1 MNFDKIK
8 LVLESVSYLG
18 HIVSKNGL
26 SADPSK
32 IQAIREM
39 PTPKDRQAVQRLLG
53 MVNFVQRFLPN
64 LSETTSTLRDL
75 LKSDTLFQWDEQ
87 VHGKAFNAIKKILS
101 ESPVPSFFDPAKET
115 LLQCDASQNGLG
127 ACLLQ
132 DGHPVVYASRALT
145 QTECNYAQIEKEM
158 LAVVFGLE
166 RFENYTYGRHVK
178 IESDHKPLEIIQRKS
193 LVTAPRRLQRI
204 LLRIQK
210 FDYEIVYK
218 KGAEMHVAD
227 TLSRAYLPA
236 AEEDM
241 EKATIFD
248 IDQRSYLS
256 ISEGKILKIKE
267 ASKEDETMNLLKQ
280 VIKSGW
286 PDCKDEVPHNVQC
299 YFPFRDELVIQNGL
313 IFKVEKVVIPDRV

>member
-8 LVLESVSYLG
+8 LGLESVSYLG
-18 HIVSKNGL
+18 HVVSKNGL

-39 PTPKDRQAVQRLLG
+39 PTLKDRQAVQRLLG

-115 LLQCDASQNGLG
+115 LLQCDASQNGLE

-132 DGHPVVYASRALT
+132 DGHPVVYASKALT

-166 RFENYTYGRHVK
+166 RFENYTYGCQNRIRSQASGDYPK
-178 IESDHKPLEIIQRKS
+178 EESCHCTEKTS
-193 LVTAPRRLQRI
+193 
-204 LLRIQK
+204 
-210 FDYEIVYK
+210 
-218 KGAEMHVAD
+218 AD
-227 TLSRAYLPA
+227 TTENP
-236 AEEDM
+236 
-241 EKATIFD
+241 
-248 IDQRSYLS
+248 
-256 ISEGKILKIKE
+256 
-267 ASKEDETMNLLKQ
+267 
-280 VIKSGW
+280 
-286 PDCKDEVPHNVQC
+286 EV
-299 YFPFRDELVIQNGL
+299 
-313 IFKVEKVVIPDRV
+313 